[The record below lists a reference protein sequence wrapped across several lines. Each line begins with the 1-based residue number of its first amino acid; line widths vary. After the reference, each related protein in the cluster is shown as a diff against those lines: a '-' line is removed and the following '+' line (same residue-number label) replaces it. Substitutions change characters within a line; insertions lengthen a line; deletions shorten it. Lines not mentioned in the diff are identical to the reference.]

1 MNIHSITQTF
11 YSSKKK
17 NRVISDEQVIK
28 MFKRKNKWTEENIP
42 DLTGK
47 IAIVTGANSGT
58 GYEATRAL
66 ASKGATVVMG
76 CRNLEKAEAA
86 AEKIKVKLPEAK
98 LEIIQLDL
106 SDLSSVKK
114 FTEIYAEKHHKL
126 DMLLNNAG
134 IMMPPYSKTVDGFE
148 LQLGTNHMGHFALT
162 GLLLELLIAT
172 EGSRVVT
179 MSSDAHSMGK
189 FDFDDV
195 LLENSYGRMSA
206 YGRSKLAN
214 LLFAYELQRKLDA
227 AGLNTLSTASHP
239 GWSATNLQT
248 TGPRKGGGGRLMS
261 WSLRVGNFLL
271 AQSAAMGALPMLYG
285 VTSPEAE
292 GGEYYGPRGLGGWRG
307 HPKRTESNDRS
318 HNEED
323 AKRLWE
329 ISEELTGIKYE
340 ALNT

>member
-1 MNIHSITQTF
+1 MF
-11 YSSKKK
+11 RRK
-17 NRVISDEQVIK
+17 NR
-28 MFKRKNKWTEENIP
+28 WTEENIP

-66 ASKGATVVMG
+66 ASKGATVVMA

-86 AEKIKVKLPEAK
+86 AEKIRTKVPEAK

-114 FTEIYAEKHHKL
+114 FAETYTEKYETL

-148 LQLGTNHMGHFALT
+148 LQLGTNHLGHFALT
-162 GLLLELLIAT
+162 GLLLDHLIAT
-172 EGSRVVT
+172 EDSRIVT
-179 MSSDAHSMGK
+179 MSSMAHSRGK
-189 FDFDDV
+189 FDFDD
-195 LLENSYGRMSA
+195 LHLEKSYGRTSA

-214 LLFAYELQRKLDA
+214 LLFAYELQRKMDA
-227 AGLNTLSTASHP
+227 AGIKILSTGSHP

-248 TGPRKGGGGRLMS
+248 TGPREGRGGRFMS
-261 WSLRVGNFLL
+261 WGLRFGNFVF

-285 VTSPEAE
+285 AISPEAE
-292 GGEYYGPRGLGGWRG
+292 GGAYYGPRGLGEWKG
-307 HPKRTESNDRS
+307 HPKRAESSDLSN
-318 HNEED
+318 NEED
-323 AKRLWE
+323 AQKLWE
-329 ISEELTGIKYE
+329 VSEELTGIKYE
-340 ALNT
+340 ALKV

>member
-1 MNIHSITQTF
+1 
-11 YSSKKK
+11 
-17 NRVISDEQVIK
+17 

-47 IAIVTGANSGT
+47 IAVVTGANSGT

-76 CRNLEKAEAA
+76 CRNLEKAEIA
-86 AEKIKVKLPEAK
+86 AEKIRAKVPEAK

-114 FTEIYAEKHHKL
+114 FAETYSAKHEAL

-148 LQLGTNHMGHFALT
+148 LQLGTNHFGHFALT
-162 GLLLELLIAT
+162 GLLLDILIAT
-172 EGSRVVT
+172 EGSRVVN
-179 MSSDAHSMGK
+179 MSSYGHNGGK
-189 FDFDDV
+189 FDFEDIH
-195 LLENSYGRMSA
+195 LEKSYGRASA

-214 LLFAYELQRKLDA
+214 LLFTYELQRKLDA
-227 AGLNTLSTASHP
+227 AGIKVLSTASHP

-248 TGPRKGGGGRLMS
+248 TGPREGGGGRFMS
-261 WSLRVGNFLL
+261 WSLRFGNFIF
-271 AQSAAMGALPMLYG
+271 AQSAAMGALPMLFG
-285 VTSPEAE
+285 VISLEAE
-292 GGEYYGPRGLGGWRG
+292 GGAYYGPRGLGGMRG
-307 HPKRTESNDRS
+307 HPKRTKSSDRS

-323 AKRLWE
+323 AQKLWE

-340 ALNT
+340 ALNI